1 MLNKLGKK
9 KKNNFKIILETTKTL
24 NIYIKNVRV
33 LRWKNNKK
41 KQKIILGQKNV
52 MIWGLRFKVLGNF

>member
-9 KKNNFKIILETTKTL
+9 KKINFKIILETTKTL
-24 NIYIKNVRV
+24 NIYKKNVRM

-41 KQKIILGQKNV
+41 KTENNFRAEKCND
-52 MIWGLRFKVLGNF
+52 LRLEV